1 MSKRK
6 VAFVEPTPQR
16 IDQLK
21 AYAASLAEQL
31 EAGDHKG
38 AMETIDALSES
49 RDQCLY
55 REVGQ
60 LTRKLHESI
69 RDFQIDAQSE
79 GQIEALSKVT
89 DASDR
94 LGYVV
99 EMTGQ
104 AANKTMDLVEEA
116 MPKAAEFH
124 TMASELKAQWADFRD
139 EGYSAEEFKGLYQRV
154 ADFFDTAEKQAEYTQ
169 GALQEILMAQDFQDL
184 TGQVIQKVT
193 TLVKDLESHL
203 LDLVVMASHVDNLA
217 GVEHTFDEKEEQEES
232 STQGHG
238 PQTNKDGGEDVVSG
252 QDDVDDLL
260 SSLGF

>member
-1 MSKRK
+1 MSRK
-6 VAFVEPTPQR
+6 KIAPVEPTAER
-16 IDQLK
+16 ADQLK
-21 AYAASLAEQL
+21 AYASNLLEQL
-31 EAGDHKG
+31 DKKDYAG
-38 AMETIDALSES
+38 AMASIDALSES

-69 RDFQIDAQSE
+69 RDFQIEGQSD

-99 EMTGQ
+99 EMTAQ
-104 AANKTMDLVEEA
+104 AADKTMDLVEDA
-116 MPKAAEFH
+116 MPKASEFH
-124 TMASELKAQWADFRD
+124 TLASELKVQWADFKD
-139 EGYSAEEFKGLYQRV
+139 QGYSASEFKDLYERV
-154 ADFFDTAEKQAEYTQ
+154 SQFIDASVHNAEYTQ

-203 LDLVVMASHVDNLA
+203 LDLVVMASHVDNLTGA
-217 GVEHTFDEKEEQEES
+217 EHTFEEKEES
-232 STQGHG
+232 SSNGYG
-238 PQTNKDGGEDVVSG
+238 PQTSKEVSDDVVSG